1 MIEKLHG
8 NSTKCPHCGA
18 NLIGHEIPEKDR
30 HYFGGATHFNR
41 QIGIEYDNDCI
52 EAWECP
58 DCHTRDVG
66 R

>member
-30 HYFGGATHFNR
+30 HHFGGATHFNR
-41 QIGIEYDNDCI
+41 QIGIEYDNDCV

-58 DCHTRDVG
+58 DCHTRDG